1 MRSHS
6 TTSPLMRLSLMPEV
20 RMSTRANRNR
30 AASAPAANAS
40 ASTTI
45 KMISVVPNRIA
56 VSPLFGRDT
65 QPVISYPVLFPWNP

>member
-45 KMISVVPNRIA
+45 NPIQKRLRPALWSMRASSRRTCAEVTLPKSPFIA
-56 VSPLFGRDT
+56 
-65 QPVISYPVLFPWNP
+65 